1 MLITNSTQS
10 FENLGLFLNS
20 LRDSA
25 LKIPTRIEK
34 KNNSNTTTRTYCK
47 NCYSYAESLHLKPQV
62 HPTKQI
68 LGNYTKYTKSPH
80 RFYLAPVCLPLFQ
93 NSYFFFFLR
102 TYFQLHIH
110 TIKYFTCK
118 SQTIFYSLTTYNQ
131 KIHYS
136 SNDFQKKWH
145 QTGARDD

>member
-80 RFYLAPVCLPLFQ
+80 RFYLALFV
-93 NSYFFFFLR
+93 SHYFKIPIFFFFYVLIFNCIF
-102 TYFQLHIH
+102 TQLNILHVNPKPFS
-110 TIKYFTCK
+110 TV
-118 SQTIFYSLTTYNQ
+118 
-131 KIHYS
+131 
-136 SNDFQKKWH
+136 
-145 QTGARDD
+145 